1 MTSARGQRYVQLPF
15 GNYQKA
21 DDGAILSRA
30 KITYQF
36 GASTCTAKAKA
47 HKPFFL
53 RVNLQKEINDGASY
67 QIASVIR
74 AIGIK
79 QRSKSD
85 GA

>member
-15 GNYQKA
+15 GNSQKA
-21 DDGAILSRA
+21 DNVAILRA
-30 KITYQF
+30 KTAYQSERRR
-36 GASTCTAKAKA
+36 GPQMPKRK
-47 HKPFFL
+47 KPIFL
-53 RVNLQKEINDGASY
+53 RVNLQNEINDGDSY

-79 QRSKSD
+79 QRSKND